1 MGIFFRVFTSI
12 AGYGSL
18 LLCALA
24 LTAGLYM
31 LAEFAEEYPSFTGR
45 VMKGLVI
52 GVVAVYVILAVD
64 GMPLKESL
72 IGIVSHLTYYTMLS
86 KFPFLEFFSLKSV
99 ASLAAI
105 VSSHY
110 FWFAFF
116 IDHQH
121 DFAMHQI
128 LGFFIVM
135 VWAVPCGLLIS
146 LTINENVLPSSRPTD
161 LSNDGQGSK
170 KRATVYVAAVNFCTG
185 FFRNISEAILPPKG
199 KSFIG
204 GSKFGGK
211 KSY

>member
-1 MGIFFRVFTSI
+1 MGIFFRVFTST

-24 LTAGLYM
+24 LIAGLYM
-31 LAEFAEEYPSFTGR
+31 LAEFAEEFPSFTGR

-52 GVVAVYVILAVD
+52 GVVAVYVILAID
-64 GMPLKESL
+64 GLPVKETL
-72 IGIVSHLTYYTMLS
+72 IGVVSHLTYYTMLS
-86 KFPFLEFFSLKSV
+86 KFPFIEIVSLKSL
-99 ASLAAI
+99 ASLSAI
-105 VSSHY
+105 VGSHY

-116 IDHQH
+116 INHQH

-146 LTINENVLPSSRPTD
+146 LSINENTLPSSRPSE
-161 LSNDGQGSK
+161 LPNDGQGGK

-185 FFRNISEAILPPKG
+185 FFRNISDAILPPKG

>member
-1 MGIFFRVFTSI
+1 
-12 AGYGSL
+12 
-18 LLCALA
+18 
-24 LTAGLYM
+24 M

-52 GVVAVYVILAVD
+52 GVIIFYVILAVD
-64 GMPLKESL
+64 GLPVKESL
-72 IGIVSHLTYYTMLS
+72 IGIMSHLTYYTMLS
-86 KFPFLEFFSLKSV
+86 KFPFIEIVSLKSL
-99 ASLAAI
+99 ASVTAI
-105 VSSHY
+105 VGSHY

-116 IDHQH
+116 IDHQR

-146 LTINENVLPSSRPTD
+146 LTINENVLPNCRPTD
-161 LSNDGQGSK
+161 VPNDGHGTK

-185 FFRNISEAILPPKG
+185 IFRSISEAILPPKV